1 MKKTYKITKV
11 NNKSNYRRIIGEI
24 KKIKEIETFNLN
36 KEKEYLYIETQDE
49 QIEEKIL
56 KALHK
61 YEKNA
66 TISEI
71 LTDTVYRKVLI
82 LKGIDCGH
90 CAMRIETLAKRE
102 FDHEQIVVDFS
113 TERFII
119 ETKDKNLYDN
129 LIAEVSIITRKV
141 DPRIVVQDL
150 DKKKTRTDLEAKP
163 LFKKHQLIMFI
174 IGILLTIGFVLA
186 RTIITKGIG
195 WLHDGT
201 GNDVSSYSWFDY
213 AVLIVALF
221 LVGFQVIVDFFG
233 NIIHRHE
240 LDEKFLMTVASIGA
254 VATNHTLEAILVM
267 TFYQVG
273 KFLQD
278 LAVNHSRKSIKALLT
293 FDVQNARLKVDES
306 EVIVEVESIIPG
318 DVLIVKTGEM
328 IPVDGIVESG
338 KSYLDLKAL
347 TGEVLSQNVKVGDS
361 VKSGSINLGNVIEIK
376 ATKLYKDST
385 MSEIID
391 MVENAS
397 SKKARSENFIARF
410 AKFYTPIIVLL
421 AFIVAFVVPLFISLV
436 INKDIKTIIDLMFGT
451 ASDKGYIYRGM
462 VFLVIACPC
471 ALVISV
477 PLAFFSG
484 IGVASKNGI
493 LVKGSNYLENL
504 DRIDSVLF
512 DKTGTLTKGEFSVK
526 SIHSVTDQYSDDEV
540 FKLMAYAEYH
550 STHPIGISITDMYGR
565 DKIFPDIIDEFV
577 HTPGTGVKALING
590 SRISV
595 CNYKK
600 LLDEKINFDE
610 IDSRY
615 LVLYVLKERQVIG
628 YTEIGDTIKE
638 DAESLIKNLK
648 KEKVYHLAILTGD
661 SKKTSNAIAEELGI
675 DEVHAELMPADKV
688 KLMEEYKANVVNE
701 KHVVYVGD
709 GINDAPVIASA
720 DVGIAIGAQASEG
733 SIAIADIVI
742 MDDKLSKIDDAIKI
756 AKKTKR
762 IVSENIF
769 LALFFKVVVLLITFL
784 DIPSMIWLAIFS
796 DVGVSLLAIM
806 NSLRI
811 NIQKKEDKKHE

>member
-11 NNKSNYRRIIGEI
+11 NKKSNYRRIIGEI
-24 KKIKEIETFNLN
+24 KKIKEIDTFNLN
-36 KEKEYLYIETQDE
+36 KEKDYLYIETNDE
-49 QIEEKIL
+49 FIEEKIL
-56 KALHK
+56 KALHQ
-61 YEKNA
+61 YEKSA
-66 TISEI
+66 QISEVI
-71 LTDTVYRKVLI
+71 SDTVYRKVLI

-90 CAMRIETLAKRE
+90 CALRIETLAKKE
-102 FDHEQIVVDFS
+102 FDYEQIVVDFS

-129 LIAEVSIITRKV
+129 LIGEVSIITRKV

-150 DKKKTRTDLEAKP
+150 DKRKQRDDLEAKP

-174 IGILLTIGFVLA
+174 IGILLTLGFVTA
-186 RTIITKGIG
+186 RTIITKSLS

-201 GNDVSSYSWFDY
+201 GNDSGYSWFDY
-213 AVLIVALF
+213 TILIVSLF
-221 LVGFQVIVDFFG
+221 LVGFQVIMDFFG

-254 VATNHTLEAILVM
+254 VATNHTLEAIMVM
-267 TFYQVG
+267 AFYQVG

-306 EVIVEVESIIPG
+306 ELVVEVESIIPG
-318 DVLIVKTGEM
+318 DILIVKTGEM
-328 IPVDGIVESG
+328 IPVDGIVVSG

-347 TGEVLSQNVKVGDS
+347 TGEVLSQNVKAGDN

-397 SKKARSENFIARF
+397 SKKAKSENFITRF
-410 AKFYTPIIVLL
+410 AKIYTPIVVLL
-421 AFIVAFVVPLFISLV
+421 AFVVAFIIPLFISLV
-436 INKDIKTIIDLMFGT
+436 INKDIKTIFNLMFGNGN
-451 ASDKGYIYRGM
+451 DKGYIYRGM

-484 IGVASKNGI
+484 IGVSSKKGI

-526 SIHSVTDQYSDDEV
+526 SIHSVTEQYTKEEV
-540 FKLMAYAEYH
+540 HKLMAYAEYH
-550 STHPIGISITDMYGR
+550 STHPIGISITDSYGR
-565 DKIFPDIIDEFV
+565 DNIFPDIIDEFN
-577 HTPGTGVKALING
+577 HTYGTGVKALING

-600 LLDEKINFDE
+600 LIDEKIPFEE
-610 IDSRY
+610 INSKY

-628 YTEIGDTIKE
+628 YTEIGDTTKE
-638 DAESLIKNLK
+638 DAKELVDNLK
-648 KEKVYHLAILTGD
+648 KQKVYHVAILTGD
-661 SKKTSNAIAEELGI
+661 SKKTSNTIAEELGI
-675 DEVHAELMPADKV
+675 DEVHAELLPADKV
-688 KLMEEYKANVVNE
+688 RIMEEYKANVVNE
-701 KHVVYVGD
+701 KNVVYVGD

-720 DVGIAIGAQASEG
+720 DVGIAMGASASEG
-733 SIAIADIVI
+733 SIAIADVVI

-756 AKKTKR
+756 AHKTNR

-769 LALFFKVVVLLITFL
+769 LALFFKLVVLVITFFN
-784 DIPSMIWLAIFS
+784 IPSMIWLAIFS
-796 DVGVSLLAIM
+796 DVGVSLIAIM

-811 NIQKKEDKKHE
+811 NINQKGAKK